1 MKVYVK
7 KGTTVQQDLDGEAIK
22 NLYIADNL
30 KFEITKGN
38 RIIMEE
44 CIKCIYKGKIYEK
57 AQHVNWLDTA
67 QYEKIKTRLAERTH
81 NVQQLQQN
89 QTDILSSHHQN
100 NSTQR

>member
-7 KGTTVQQDLDGEAIK
+7 KGKTKQQDLDGEAIK

-30 KFEITKGN
+30 KFEITQGN
-38 RIIMEE
+38 RITIEE
-44 CIKCIYKGKIYEK
+44 CIKNIYQGKNYEK

-81 NVQQLQQN
+81 NAQ
-89 QTDILSSHHQN
+89 
-100 NSTQR
+100 